1 MVQPISGS
9 TYSESQGYGEQF
21 DVEGL
26 KFFRRLLSALQNKEF
41 IVYFQPKVSIDDLN
55 IAGAEALIR
64 WNYNGDIKPPVFFI
78 PFCERTG
85 LVIDVDFYVLEE
97 TCRKMREWMDK
108 GLQMVRV
115 SVNFS
120 KFHFNEPG
128 VAERI
133 YNTIKKYEIPPEYI
147 EVEFTETAYLDK
159 EEILETT
166 IDKLKNYG
174 IKSSIDDFGS
184 GYSSLNML
192 QNMDF
197 EVVKL
202 DKSLLGKGV
211 KNAKARKVI
220 SSIIHMAKELDMEVL
235 AEGVETTEELGLLQ
249 ELKCDVVQGFL
260 FDQPLPMDEFEK
272 RLRYRKYPSQGA
284 PRKRETKPMQLRDV
298 DESEI
303 KWEERPSHAYIP
315 ETEYPKKNKNN
326 RKSGLGF
333 LIAGVVMFL
342 LAFTVLGLTL
352 LLPKGGKAETKD
364 NDEQILYTEDQV
376 ELLIDEAKEEAREEE
391 DKAFVT
397 KLRTVSEI
405 SLGTLD
411 WYRSLFPDDIV
422 FWDNAGNKFLY
433 IPVNKELKPNT
444 LVIDDLIQNE
454 ETGRIDYTGHDAYTG
469 VDVSSFQGEIDW
481 DKVKAD
487 GVDFVIIRCGL
498 RGYANGRLVED
509 PNFTANIEG
518 AKAAGLA
525 VGVYF
530 YSQAVDIAEAIEEA
544 DMVLELIE
552 PYHVTGPVAIDIEQA
567 PDAARTD
574 VLTGEELTDIAVAF
588 CDHVKNAGYD
598 PMIYSGMKYFVRIM
612 DMTKLED
619 YDKWFCYYNR
629 PLYFPYEIAN
639 WQYSKSGTVD
649 GIEGSVDLN
658 ILFKKW
664 W

>member
-64 WNYNGDIKPPVFFI
+64 WNYNGEIKPPVFFI

-85 LVIDVDFYVLEE
+85 LVVDVDFYVLEE

-120 KFHFNEPG
+120 KFHFNESG

-133 YNTIKKYEIPPEYI
+133 YNTLKKYEIPPEYI

-284 PRKRETKPMQLRDV
+284 PRKRETRPMQLRDV
-298 DESEI
+298 DERDI
-303 KWEERPSHAYIP
+303 KWDERPSHAYIP
-315 ETEYPKKNKNN
+315 ETEYPKKKKQ

-342 LAFTVLGLTL
+342 LAFTILGMTL
-352 LLPKGGKAETKD
+352 LLSKGGKDEVK
-364 NDEQILYTEDQV
+364 NSDEQILYTEDQV
-376 ELLIDEAKEEAREEE
+376 ELLIDEAKEEAKEEE
-391 DKAFVT
+391 DKAFIT

-433 IPVNKELKPNT
+433 IPVNKDLKPNT
-444 LVIDDLIQNE
+444 LVIDELIQND
-454 ETGRIDYTGHDAYTG
+454 ETGRISYEGHEAYTG

-509 PNFTANIEG
+509 PNFAANIEG
-518 AKAAGLA
+518 AKAAGLH

-530 YSQAVDIAEAIEEA
+530 YSQAVDTAEAIEEA

-552 PYHVTGPVAIDIEQA
+552 PYHLTGPVAIDIEQA

-574 VLTGEELTDIAVAF
+574 VLTGDELTDIAVAF
-588 CDHVKNAGYD
+588 CEHVKGAGYT
-598 PMIYSGMKYFVRIM
+598 PMIYSGMKYFVRVM

-619 YDKWFCYYNR
+619 YEKWFCYYNR
-629 PLYFPYEIAN
+629 PLYFPYEISN

>member
-64 WNYNGDIKPPVFFI
+64 WNYNGEIKPPVFFI

-85 LVIDVDFYVLEE
+85 LVVDVDFYVLEE

-120 KFHFNEPG
+120 KFHFNESG

-133 YNTIKKYEIPPEYI
+133 YNTLKKYEIPPEYI

-284 PRKRETKPMQLRDV
+284 PRKRETRPMQLRDV
-298 DESEI
+298 DERDI
-303 KWEERPSHAYIP
+303 KWDERPSHAYIP
-315 ETEYPKKNKNN
+315 ETEYPKKKKQ

-342 LAFTVLGLTL
+342 LAFTILGMTL
-352 LLPKGGKAETKD
+352 LLSKGGKDEAK
-364 NDEQILYTEDQV
+364 NSDEQILYTEDQV
-376 ELLIDEAKEEAREEE
+376 ELLIDEAKEEAKEEE
-391 DKAFVT
+391 DKAFIT

-433 IPVNKELKPNT
+433 IPVNKDLKPNT
-444 LVIDDLIQNE
+444 LVIDELIQND
-454 ETGRIDYTGHDAYTG
+454 ETGRISYEGHEAYTG

-509 PNFTANIEG
+509 PNFAANIEG
-518 AKAAGLA
+518 AKAAGLH

-530 YSQAVDIAEAIEEA
+530 YSQAVDTAEAIEEA

-552 PYHVTGPVAIDIEQA
+552 PYHLTGPVAIDIEQA

-574 VLTGEELTDIAVAF
+574 VLTGAELTDIAVAF
-588 CDHVKNAGYD
+588 CEHVKGAGYT
-598 PMIYSGMKYFVRIM
+598 PMIYSGMKYFVRVM

-619 YDKWFCYYNR
+619 YEKWFCYYNR
-629 PLYFPYEIAN
+629 PLYFPYEISN

>member
-64 WNYNGDIKPPVFFI
+64 WNYNGEIKPPVFFI

-85 LVIDVDFYVLEE
+85 LVVDVDFYVLEE

-120 KFHFNEPG
+120 KFHFNESG

-133 YNTIKKYEIPPEYI
+133 YNTLKKYEIPPEYI

-284 PRKRETKPMQLRDV
+284 PRKRETRPMQLRDV
-298 DESEI
+298 DERDI
-303 KWEERPSHAYIP
+303 KWDERPSHAYIP
-315 ETEYPKKNKNN
+315 ETEYPKKKKQ

-342 LAFTVLGLTL
+342 LAFTILGMTL
-352 LLPKGGKAETKD
+352 LLSKGGKDEAK
-364 NDEQILYTEDQV
+364 NSDEQILYTEDQV
-376 ELLIDEAKEEAREEE
+376 ELLIDEAKEEAKEEE
-391 DKAFVT
+391 DKAFIT

-433 IPVNKELKPNT
+433 IPVNKDLKPNT
-444 LVIDDLIQNE
+444 LVIDELIQND
-454 ETGRIDYTGHDAYTG
+454 ETGRISYEGHEAYTG

-509 PNFTANIEG
+509 PNFAANIEG
-518 AKAAGLA
+518 AKAAGLP

-530 YSQAVDIAEAIEEA
+530 YSQAVDTAEAIEEA

-552 PYHVTGPVAIDIEQA
+552 PYHLTGPVAIDIEQA

-574 VLTGEELTDIAVAF
+574 VLTGAELTDIAVAF
-588 CDHVKNAGYD
+588 CEHVKGAGYT
-598 PMIYSGMKYFVRIM
+598 PMIYSGMKYFVRVM

-619 YDKWFCYYNR
+619 YEKWFCYYNR
-629 PLYFPYEIAN
+629 PLYFPYEISN